1 MSARA
6 RVRGVFGSR
15 GQLARTRNA
24 PRTRYLG
31 AAAPALRE
39 RTCAHCVRERNSC
52 ALFAFAGLRVAL
64 LSSPTG
70 AEVEGY
76 GSSVSVPL
84 EGNSTS
90 QTVAWYTHGS
100 GTDHMTTQLPAG
112 AAAAEMAL
120 KFMMVEDVQIFSF
133 LLCHQGET
141 CSDSDIATISL

>member
-64 LSSPTG
+64 LSCISRSLRQASFAP
-70 AEVEGY
+70 AADPKDVIKI
-76 GSSVSVPL
+76 L
-84 EGNSTS
+84 
-90 QTVAWYTHGS
+90 
-100 GTDHMTTQLPAG
+100 LPASC
-112 AAAAEMAL
+112 AP
-120 KFMMVEDVQIFSF
+120 SF
-133 LLCHQGET
+133 LFGA
-141 CSDSDIATISL
+141 S